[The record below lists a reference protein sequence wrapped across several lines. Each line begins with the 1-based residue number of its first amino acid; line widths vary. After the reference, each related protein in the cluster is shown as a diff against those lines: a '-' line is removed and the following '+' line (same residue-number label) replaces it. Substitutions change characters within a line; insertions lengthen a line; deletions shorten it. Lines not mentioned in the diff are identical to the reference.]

1 MKQFKYVGKR
11 YLREDSLDRALGK
24 TKFLADCKR
33 LNMLYGKLILSE
45 HAHADFQIDTTE
57 AMKVPGVYR
66 ILTYKDIPHYAYNSM
81 EWFTGIQAQ
90 RDEYILNERAR
101 FVGDRIGLI
110 LADSKEACEDAWCKI
125 KIEYQDLPVIA
136 SISTAQKE
144 ENFIHG
150 QTNLAYERNISY
162 GDFDK
167 NVEEADFVV
176 EDRGSTPRTH
186 HLAIEPHMAM
196 AEVDDFGNLI
206 VYSPGQVV
214 FATQMQLARILQL
227 PYAKIRVLKCNL
239 GGSFGGKQQPLLELT
254 AGVAAWITKRP
265 VQIYMNRKESMIGT
279 FTRNGTEA
287 VVTTAVRKDGKIL
300 ARKVDTC
307 FDGGGYDTNNTSIVN
322 AYAKKLFRLY
332 RIPAQKFHGRA
343 YYTNKTP
350 GGACRAYGGPQNH
363 AITEV
368 NIDHVA
374 RVLGMDPCE
383 LRLKNLVEPYDADPV
398 GGPNLGKA
406 AVKECLQ
413 KGMEAF
419 HWKERYA
426 HIREQ
431 NTDRYAYG
439 VGVACADHG
448 NGYFGAFPEFT
459 NVEMILNPDGT
470 ALVKIAVHEQ
480 GCGTLD
486 SLRLAA
492 AEALD
497 LEPHKIAITEADT
510 LLTPYDSAGTQ
521 ASRVTFVSS
530 GAILK
535 AGTQLREKIFQTL
548 HEVEK
553 IEPALLYTDN
563 GTVHVKGSDRVY
575 TYGEIATMR
584 EKKLFDPLSVYVH
597 YEPHS
602 NPAAYAVSFAQVK
615 VDKKTGLVEVQK
627 LLCAHDIGQAMNPM
641 LVEGQIQGGA
651 QFILGMALSEEL
663 VYDSRGNV
671 KNSSLS
677 KYHTINVQDM
687 PPVDILLVE
696 SHDESSPFGL
706 KSVGEMSAVAPGPAV
721 VNAINYALGTELT
734 DYPLTPERIIEALD
748 KKG

>member
-1 MKQFKYVGKR
+1 MKQFKYIGKR
-11 YLREDSLDRALGK
+11 FQREDSLERAEGK

-45 HAHADFQIDTTE
+45 HAHADFQLDTEE
-57 AMKVPGVYR
+57 ALKVPGVYK
-66 ILTYKDIPHYAYNSM
+66 ILTYEDIPHVAYNSM

-110 LADSKEACEDAWCKI
+110 LAESKEACEKAWCKV
-125 KIEYQDLPVIA
+125 KVQYQDLPVVA
-136 SISTAQKE
+136 DLQTAQEDRILVRGK
-144 ENFIHG
+144 
-150 QTNLAYERNISY
+150 TNLAYEKNIGY
-162 GDFDK
+162 GDLA
-167 NVEEADFVV
+167 NAEAEADFIV

-186 HLAIEPHMAM
+186 HLAIEPHIAM
-196 AEVDDFGNLI
+196 AEVDDFGNLV

-214 FATQMQLARILQL
+214 FAAQMQLSRILHL
-227 PYAKIRVLKCNL
+227 PYARIRVIKCNM

-254 AGVAAWITKRP
+254 AGVAAWLTQRP
-265 VQIYMNRKESMIGT
+265 VQIYMNRRESMIGT

-287 VVTTAVRKDGKIL
+287 RVATAVRKDGKIL
-300 ARKVDTC
+300 GRKVDTC
-307 FDGGGYDTNNTSIVN
+307 FDGGAYDTNNTSIVN

-332 RIPAQKFHGRA
+332 RIPAQEFHGRA
-343 YYTNKTP
+343 YYTDKTP

-368 NIDHVA
+368 NIDHAA
-374 RVLGMDPCE
+374 RVIGMDPCE
-383 LRLKNLVEPYDADPV
+383 FRLKNLVEPYDADPV

-406 AVKECLQ
+406 AVKECLR

-419 HWKERYA
+419 HWKEKYA

-431 NTDRYAYG
+431 NNDRYAYG

-459 NVEMILNPDGT
+459 NVEMILHPDGT

-486 SLRLAA
+486 SLRLTA

-497 LEPHKIAITEADT
+497 LAPEKITITEADT

-530 GAILK
+530 GAILQ
-535 AGTQLREKIFQTL
+535 AGNQLREKIFQTL

-553 IEPALLYTDN
+553 IEPDLLYTDN
-563 GTVHVKGSDRVY
+563 GTVKVKGSDKTY
-575 TYGEIATMR
+575 TYGEIATLR
-584 EKKLFDPLSVYVH
+584 EKKMFDPLSVYIH

-627 LLCAHDIGQAMNPM
+627 LLAVHDIGQAVNPT

-663 VYDSRGNV
+663 VYDSKGNV

-677 KYHTINVQDM
+677 KYHTLNVQDM
-687 PPVDILLVE
+687 PPVDIILVE
-696 SHDESSPFGL
+696 SHDESSPFGV
-706 KSVGEMSAVAPGPAV
+706 KSVGEMSAAAPGPAV
-721 VNAINYALGTELT
+721 VNAINHALGTELT
-734 DYPLTPERIIEALD
+734 DYPLTPERIIEALEQ
-748 KKG
+748 KG